1 MVSQSRAG
9 RIARSIQEQL
19 SEILLFEATDPRLEG
34 VFVTDVS
41 VDRELAYASI
51 YVSAIEGAERSEE
64 ILEGLVSAAGFLRT
78 KLAQRIQLRTF
89 PRLRFNWDP
98 TPENA
103 DRIDRLIAS
112 LQEDDTEKKDE
123 DQ

>member
-41 VDRELAYASI
+41 VDRELAYASV
-51 YVSAIEGAERSEE
+51 YVSAVEGAERSQE
-64 ILEGLVSAAGFLRT
+64 ILEGLESAAGFLRSN
-78 KLAQRIQLRTF
+78 LAQRIQLRTF
-89 PRLRFNWDP
+89 PKLRFNWDP

-112 LQEDDTEKKDE
+112 LHEDDLDEKDE
-123 DQ
+123 D

>member
-34 VFVTDVS
+34 VFITDVS
-41 VDRELAYASI
+41 VDRELAFASV
-51 YVSAIEGAERSEE
+51 YVSAIEGAERSRE
-64 ILEGLVSAAGFLRT
+64 ILDGLESAAGFLRSN
-78 KLAQRIQLRTF
+78 LAKRIQLRVF

-103 DRIDRLIAS
+103 DRIDRLISS
-112 LQEDDTEKKDE
+112 LHQDDTEEEDE